1 MLSPTEIK
9 AALQDMKIPPVAK
22 KIGINQNTL
31 YRLMN
36 DGAVSSKTLEKI
48 SDYLEGK
55 NKNE

>member
-1 MLSPTEIK
+1 MLSPAEIK